1 MTISTKSRMEI
12 SSVLSSDNPA
22 HVKTLRR
29 SKSTLFYEF
38 FFDVN
43 RGYRNTEYV
52 TGTSYISFRILYHA
66 KDTIHYSFMSV
77 TTTLATFYAKLHCEV
92 RGWTP

>member
-1 MTISTKSRMEI
+1 MTISTKSCTEI

-22 HVKTLRR
+22 HVKTLCR

-38 FFDVN
+38 FFDVD
-43 RGYRNTEYV
+43 RGYHNTGYI
-52 TGTSYISFRILYHA
+52 TGFRILYHA